1 MRVSSAY
8 NGSTGNEL
16 PSVTAE
22 LKPNSLSRITQDPC
36 DARMRTKSDC
46 VELRTVRNSSD
57 AGYANARFSGQSTRM
72 ATRCVSSGETNAFK
86 CALQAPQK

>member
-22 LKPNSLSRITQDPC
+22 LKPNSLSRITQDSC

-46 VELRTVRNSSD
+46 VELRTVRNSSEWD
-57 AGYANARFSGQSTRM
+57 MPILTLTVNPSAWLVGA
-72 ATRCVSSGETNAFK
+72 
-86 CALQAPQK
+86 

>member
-22 LKPNSLSRITQDPC
+22 LKPNSLSRITRDSC
-36 DARMRTKSDC
+36 EAMMRIKSDC
-46 VELRTVRNSSD
+46 VELRTVRNSCEWD
-57 AGYANARFSGQSTRM
+57 MRLLTLTVNPFAWLVGA
-72 ATRCVSSGETNAFK
+72 
-86 CALQAPQK
+86 